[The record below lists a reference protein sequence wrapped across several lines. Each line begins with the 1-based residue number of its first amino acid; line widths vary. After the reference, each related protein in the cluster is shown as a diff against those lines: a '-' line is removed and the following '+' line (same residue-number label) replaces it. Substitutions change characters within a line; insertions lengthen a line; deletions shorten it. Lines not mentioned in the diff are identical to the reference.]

1 MSTRE
6 NIRLIARARCHITAH
21 KGSRFTVPTLLLPP
35 PKKNPKKQEQNKTK
49 KDILIKRSLGLEL
62 WDLNTATFQRIF
74 ATQDVDRSDKPLVVV
89 HVLVMSLHI
98 NWKFCYVDST
108 SSKY

>member
-35 PKKNPKKQEQNKTK
+35 PPKKKTQKTRKKNKTK

-98 NWKFCYVDST
+98 K
-108 SSKY
+108 